1 MIMAE
6 QEKPQELAAADA
18 EVISVDS
25 DRGRRGSGAALAV
38 LALLLAVA
46 LGAAGAYLVYRMLP
60 VKQQLDARIAE
71 MQGRVAEVQGRIDA
85 IRGDDP
91 RAEAAL
97 AETRR
102 VASMIDSIDARLAD
116 LSLRTQVVQAALAE
130 LPRADRDDWLLA
142 EAEYLMRL
150 ANQGLL
156 MGREVRGA
164 AALLRAA
171 DAVLRDQDDPAL
183 HGVRAALAA
192 DIARLNEVA
201 EFDVEGVYLRLSALA
216 GRLPGLE
223 LDERSMRGM
232 TIADESSGMSGGRTE
247 GWWARLLAH
256 LDPYIVVR
264 RRGEPVEPLL
274 PPGEEVYLRMNLR
287 LLIEQAQLALLAA
300 EQPIY
305 EDALRRAQRD
315 LGGYFSAEVAVNR
328 AFVEELSALAE
339 LNVAPPMPD
348 ISASLNALRA
358 YNRQR
363 GAREGA
369 GGAAPGPAV
378 EG

>member
-1 MIMAE
+1 MTMAE
-6 QEKPQELAAADA
+6 QEKPKDLAAADA

-25 DRGRRGSGAALAV
+25 DRGHRGSGSAIAV
-38 LALLLAVA
+38 LALLLALA
-46 LGAAGAYLVYRMLP
+46 GIAAGAYVVYRMIP
-60 VKQQLDARIAE
+60 VPQQVDARF
-71 MQGRVAEVQGRIDA
+71 AEVRERIDA
-85 IRGDDP
+85 IRVDDP

-102 VASMIDSIDARLAD
+102 VASMIDSIDARLSD

-164 AALLRAA
+164 AALLHAA
-171 DAVLRDQDDPAL
+171 DALLRDQDDPSL
-183 HGVRAALAA
+183 HGVRAALAS
-192 DIARLNEVA
+192 DIARLNEVS

-216 GRLPGLE
+216 DRTSGLQLE
-223 LDERSMRGM
+223 ARSMRGFSAAGEP
-232 TIADESSGMSGGRTE
+232 TDTSGGRTE
-247 GWWARLLAH
+247 GWWARLLAR

-274 PPGEEVYLRMNLR
+274 PPGEEVYLRMNVR

-300 EQPIY
+300 EQQIY
-305 EDALRRAQRD
+305 EDALGRARRD
-315 LGGYFSAEVAVNR
+315 LDHYFSVDVAANR
-328 AFVEELSALAE
+328 AFVDELNTLAA

-348 ISASLNALRA
+348 ISASLNALRDH
-358 YNRQR
+358 NRQR
-363 GAREGA
+363 AAGSAPPGTAGEG
-369 GGAAPGPAV
+369 
-378 EG
+378 